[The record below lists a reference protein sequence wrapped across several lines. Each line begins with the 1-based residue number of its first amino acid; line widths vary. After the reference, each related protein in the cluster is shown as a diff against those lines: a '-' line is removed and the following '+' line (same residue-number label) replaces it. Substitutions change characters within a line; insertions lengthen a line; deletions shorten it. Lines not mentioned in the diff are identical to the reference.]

1 MEYYLGDYIESYDGE
16 LVNVEVVREF
26 NIGDDKYSVLKR
38 NDGMEF
44 VVLDY
49 EGENEYIWVSVGEDG
64 DWSESLGVGDDE

>member
-1 MEYYLGDYIESYDGE
+1 MEYYLGDYIEDYDGS

-26 NIGDDKYSVLKR
+26 NIGDEKYSVLKR

-49 EGENEYIWVSVGEDG
+49 EGENEYIWVSVDESD